1 MSMPP
6 LRLAIVGTGI
16 AARELHW
23 PALRQLGDLYH
34 LVAVCNRTRP
44 KAEAFAELVGLDLA
58 NVTTDYA
65 EVLAR
70 PDVDVVSLLVPP
82 QANRTMVE
90 AAAAAGKHV
99 IVEKPIA
106 TTLDDAR
113 AIVDI
118 PRRYGV
124 QVFVA
129 ENLRYNGFI
138 DQTRALLDSGAIGDL
153 FLITWHYMS
162 ALGPDNPYALTVW
175 RQNPEHPGGFFSD
188 VNVHTANGLRALAG
202 EIRRVHCLA
211 RQVRPWLG
219 GLDTA
224 VFNLEFQSGA
234 VGSLAFSLAAAVQPS
249 RQLRLYGTAG
259 TIDATWDEVT
269 LHRPGR
275 EAEVFT
281 MSGPSGYVREY
292 EDFYAALVHG
302 RIPKM
307 TALDGLC
314 DLAVVLAA
322 LESAKTGQAVDVQ
335 ETQTG

>member
-1 MSMPP
+1 MPP

-23 PALRQLGDLYH
+23 PALRQLGDSYQV
-34 LVAVCNRTRP
+34 VAACNRTYA
-44 KAEAFAELVGLDLA
+44 KAKAFAELIGLDLA

-82 QANRTMVE
+82 QANRMMAE

-106 TTLDDAR
+106 TTLVDAR
-113 AIVDI
+113 SSVEI
-118 PRRYGV
+118 PRRYGS

-129 ENLRYNGFI
+129 ENMRYHAFLDPTI
-138 DQTRALLDSGAIGDL
+138 ALVAGGTIGEL
-153 FLITWHYMS
+153 FLVTWRYMS
-162 ALGPDNPYALTVW
+162 GLGPDNPYANTGW
-175 RQNPEHPGGFFSD
+175 RQTPEHPGGFFSD

-202 EIRRVHCLA
+202 EISRVHCLA

-224 VFNLEFQSGA
+224 VFNLEFQSGV
-234 VGSLAFSLAAAVQPS
+234 VGTLTYSLAAAVERS
-249 RQLRLYGTAG
+249 MQLTLYGTTG
-259 TIDATWDEVT
+259 TIEASWDDIV
-269 LHRPGR
+269 LRRPGY
-275 EAEVFT
+275 ETEVYPLA
-281 MSGPSGYVREY
+281 GPSSYVREY
-292 EDFYAALVHG
+292 KDFYEALVHG
-302 RIPKM
+302 GTPKM
-307 TALDGLC
+307 TALDGLR

-322 LESAKTGQAVDVQ
+322 LESAETGQAVGVPA
-335 ETQTG
+335 TQAG